1 MPVCV
6 VCRNTNKNTKGISFH
21 RFPRWEEDRLQKWLV
36 AVRSKLRLPWTL
48 EKIKDSIATNNNA
61 RVCSDHFSP
70 SCCTDNQKAKYVPYK
85 VPAKVISNDAVPT
98 QFGLKSSRSSSECQR
113 EKRTR
118 IQLLEDLLQPNSEQL
133 KIPALPTSPKQ
144 STFHCESQEPMNEAA
159 VEAGHCGSTSGTN
172 LSGEDPSS
180 RLTSMFHT
188 YSKPPCD
195 QPPRF
200 VNASTQTD
208 LDGDTI
214 ASLLSTS
221 RPKTCDTVTCTSHL
235 PSTPK
240 VIPRGS
246 VSSLPSST
254 PILKHSDLDQSFLS
268 SPSVVDMKDTSFHPS
283 DFTSDSENEE
293 EIDCGEDEGGDDGED
308 DFISGD
314 DDSQYYVVHKDKI
327 RERFKTC
334 HCGEPLLITEQF
346 TTGSML
352 TVKYECTSFHRGTWE
367 SQPKV
372 GRMAEGNLLTSAAI
386 LFAGGSYQK
395 FSDICN
401 TLKLKLFSETYFMN
415 VQRTFLLPAINDFYI
430 SQQEFTLDAFR
441 NAGTESPED
450 QIQVTLLGDGRCD
463 TPGHNAKYCSYSLM
477 EETSQLILD
486 FQLVQV
492 SETTSSNAMERL
504 GFERS
509 LDFLEEEGIKI
520 DCIVTDRHRGVGA
533 VLKKRRDINHQFDLF
548 HFAKSI
554 TKKLTQEA
562 SRRAKKDLGP
572 WIKFIVNHLWHI
584 SDTCQGD
591 DVVRRKLQ
599 LKKYIQ

>member
-1 MPVCV
+1 
-6 VCRNTNKNTKGISFH
+6 
-21 RFPRWEEDRLQKWLV
+21 
-36 AVRSKLRLPWTL
+36 
-48 EKIKDSIATNNNA
+48 
-61 RVCSDHFSP
+61 
-70 SCCTDNQKAKYVPYK
+70 
-85 VPAKVISNDAVPT
+85 
-98 QFGLKSSRSSSECQR
+98 
-113 EKRTR
+113 
-118 IQLLEDLLQPNSEQL
+118 
-133 KIPALPTSPKQ
+133 
-144 STFHCESQEPMNEAA
+144 
-159 VEAGHCGSTSGTN
+159 
-172 LSGEDPSS
+172 
-180 RLTSMFHT
+180 
-188 YSKPPCD
+188 
-195 QPPRF
+195 
-200 VNASTQTD
+200 
-208 LDGDTI
+208 
-214 ASLLSTS
+214 
-221 RPKTCDTVTCTSHL
+221 
-235 PSTPK
+235 
-240 VIPRGS
+240 
-246 VSSLPSST
+246 
-254 PILKHSDLDQSFLS
+254 
-268 SPSVVDMKDTSFHPS
+268 MKDTSFHPS

-591 DVVRRKLQ
+591 DVLLQEKWLSMLKHIGNIHVFPENSIFTQCAHPHLDRADTDDIMWLRPGSPPHQALYNIATNKTLLKDLSHLTGFKHTGTVEVFHSMLLKYAPKRQHYFFHGMKGRLQLAVLDHNENVLREQAKTLEDEARRSAAFSKRTKRWVYRRLFEGKTYEFREYLMADVVRRQASGQYKCGKVVLPDPGPDISGNIAPEERGDKQ
-599 LKKYIQ
+599 AIIDGYMTRFGLR